1 MVHAKEQ
8 NQCSRHRSYY
18 YFVVIVV
25 VLSWT
30 VKGGDWTAWR
40 IQSRSPEM
48 TRGMGGLL
56 LGTSE
61 PPHPEDMGS
70 GLT

>member
-1 MVHAKEQ
+1 MVHAKGQ
-8 NQCSRHRSYY
+8 NQCLRYRIYY
-18 YFVVIVV
+18 YFVVIV

-40 IQSRSPEM
+40 TQSRSPEM
-48 TRGMGGLL
+48 IRGMEDLVWVI
-56 LGTSE
+56 SE
-61 PPHPEDMGS
+61 LPHPEDMGS

>member
-1 MVHAKEQ
+1 MVHAKGQ
-8 NQCSRHRSYY
+8 NQCLRYRINY
-18 YFVVIVV
+18 YFAVIV

-30 VKGGDWTAWR
+30 VKGGAWTAWR

-48 TRGMGGLL
+48 IRGMEALVWGI
-56 LGTSE
+56 SE
-61 PPHPEDMGS
+61 LPHPEDMKS